1 MIRVVEVTVR
11 DHEPLE
17 RALKRFKKK
26 WERAGVLREVR
37 RKSYYVKPSDDK
49 RATRKKAIRRMARL
63 ARIQALRDEAELRIE
78 NFIEKVR
85 GFSLNLFIF
94 VKFTL

>member
-1 MIRVVEVTVR
+1 VVEVTVR

-37 RKSYYVKPSDDK
+37 RNAYYIKPSDDK

-63 ARIQALRDEAELRIE
+63 ARIQAMHD
-78 NFIEKVR
+78 
-85 GFSLNLFIF
+85 
-94 VKFTL
+94 